1 MTIPFCVSQTVAAG
15 PRSAT
20 GCDAIAAGTTISRRL
35 QHDEAHVVARFVVED
50 QRQVVERDDGMEVI
64 GENLEELGHRLVA
77 RKRLRDA
84 QQGVVA

>member
-20 GCDAIAAGTTISRRL
+20 GCDAIAAGTTISPGSSTTRRRS
-35 QHDEAHVVARFVVED
+35 VARFVVED

-77 RKRLRDA
+77 GKRLRDA